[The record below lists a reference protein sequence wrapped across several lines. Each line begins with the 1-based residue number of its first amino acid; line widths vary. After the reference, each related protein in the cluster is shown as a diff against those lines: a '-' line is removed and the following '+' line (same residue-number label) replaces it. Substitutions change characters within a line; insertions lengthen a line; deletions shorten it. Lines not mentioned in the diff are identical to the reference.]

1 MSDFLDRLAAR
12 AIGSETALAPRL
24 PSLFE
29 PLQRTPIMPASDDA
43 EASPPHREAGSAATV
58 APTVAPTHS
67 SQAPMTAVM
76 AGSRVASAAVGPVT
90 VPTPARV
97 AASTPRTEVQ
107 PASIAAAP
115 APSPVIERPLAS
127 STLLRPAEVVA
138 PLPVRPRQTRIV
150 AEPPEAAVPPQP
162 SSGALLPAPTPVF
175 GAAAAPVRSSHAA
188 AMRPPAAPAGVGSL
202 STEPVVHVSIGR
214 LEVRAAPASAIPPR
228 QRDGPPP
235 SSLDDY
241 LRQRGGKAT
250 P

>member
-58 APTVAPTHS
+58 ASTVAPTHS
-67 SQAPMTAVM
+67 PQAPMTAVM

-90 VPTPARV
+90 VPAPARV

-162 SSGALLPAPTPVF
+162 SSGALLPASTPVF
-175 GAAAAPVRSSHAA
+175 GAAAAPVRSSHAV